1 LRKYGSLPT
10 FYLYAFISWRLG
22 TVITFLSC
30 TYYKNI
36 IKMYVQSTKKYSNNT
51 KPKNIGIPRELALF
65 WIDYRYQ
72 RNSVPDKNIL

>member
-1 LRKYGSLPT
+1 
-10 FYLYAFISWRLG
+10 
-22 TVITFLSC
+22 
-30 TYYKNI
+30 
-36 IKMYVQSTKKYSNNT
+36 MYVQSTKKYSNNT